1 MISPVGGRPA
11 PDQRLVAAITAAVQ
25 AYLNQEAA
33 PLPRAGGARGGSAWK
48 LAARNPSF
56 ETPAIR
62 ALSWR
67 GR

>member
-1 MISPVGGRPA
+1 MVAAGGPSA
-11 PDQRLVAAITAAVQ
+11 PDRKLVAAITAAVQ
-25 AYLNQEAA
+25 AFLVQEAA
-33 PLPRAGGARGGSAWK
+33 HITPAQGARGGRAWK

-56 ETPAIR
+56 ESTPMR

>member
-1 MISPVGGRPA
+1 MASAGVRPT
-11 PDQRLVAAITAAVQ
+11 PDRKLVAAITAAVQ
-25 AYLNQEAA
+25 AFLVQEEA
-33 PLPRAGGARGGSAWK
+33 PIAPARGARGGRAWK

-56 ETPAIR
+56 ESLPMR

>member
-1 MISPVGGRPA
+1 MSPAGGSPA
-11 PDQRLVAAITAAVQ
+11 LDQKLIAAITAAVQ
-25 AYLNQEAA
+25 AFLEQDSA
-33 PLPRAGGARGGSAWK
+33 PVSQARGARGGRAWK

-56 ETPAIR
+56 ESATMR

>member
-1 MISPVGGRPA
+1 MISPAGGRPA

-25 AYLNQEAA
+25 AFLNQEAA
-33 PLPRAGGARGGSAWK
+33 QLPTAQCTRVARAWK

-56 ETPAIR
+56 ESPTVR